1 MFTTTPQRLR
11 PFRSPAG
18 DLVEAN
24 NRLQRRV
31 GELQAVQEMAQ
42 AITCELRLDALLET
56 ALATLS
62 SLTGAQA
69 LTLLLAEP
77 SQSALVV
84 RARRG
89 GGRHAVGERIE
100 VGRGL
105 SGWVAEHR
113 VPLLLPAVED
123 RPEFRA
129 LARAEGCDEGS
140 FVAVPLM
147 CRDRLL
153 GVVCAAEKAG
163 GLAFDERDLRI
174 LICLAPHLTIAI
186 HNATRFQEA
195 QERALA
201 ALNALAE
208 SARAAGAQ
216 VDPGLLEPFRR
227 AVAGA
232 H

>member
-31 GELQAVQEMAQ
+31 SELQAVQEMAQ

-56 ALATLS
+56 ALATIAP
-62 SLTGAQA
+62 LTGAQA
-69 LTLLLAEP
+69 IAILLAEP
-77 SQSALVV
+77 SQQGLVV
-84 RARRG
+84 RACRG
-89 GGRHAVGERIE
+89 GGPRAVGERIA

-105 SGWVAEHR
+105 AGWVAERR

-123 RPEFRA
+123 RPDFKAQAQADGCE
-129 LARAEGCDEGS
+129 EGT
-140 FVAVPLM
+140 FVGVPLM

-186 HNATRFQEA
+186 HNAILFQDA
-195 QERALA
+195 QDRVLA
-201 ALNALAE
+201 ALNALAD
-208 SARAAGAQ
+208 SARKAGAQ
-216 VDPGLLEPFRR
+216 FDPGLLEPFRR

-232 H
+232 R